1 MSIVVAVLLFSCIAG
16 PSLLAAGAPVA
27 PAPTVFN
34 YYIRSQ
40 TAPTCSSR
48 IIVTLVQRLDG
59 DPDDAFV
66 SSLAAAAG
74 IQLAYLWSAG
84 PGLYV
89 FALSGSESDSR
100 CHDSME
106 RLRRDPRVRSVEID
120 ARRKPHTWRL

>member
-1 MSIVVAVLLFSCIAG
+1 MRIVVAVALFSCISG
-16 PSLLAAGAPVA
+16 PGLLAAGASLGLTGWSATVSAKALAA
-27 PAPTVFN
+27 PA
-34 YYIRSQ
+34 
-40 TAPTCSSR
+40 CSSQ
-48 IIVTLVQRLDG
+48 IIVTFIQRFDG

-74 IQLAYLWSAG
+74 IRLAFLQSAG

-89 FALSGSESDSR
+89 FALAGGESDST